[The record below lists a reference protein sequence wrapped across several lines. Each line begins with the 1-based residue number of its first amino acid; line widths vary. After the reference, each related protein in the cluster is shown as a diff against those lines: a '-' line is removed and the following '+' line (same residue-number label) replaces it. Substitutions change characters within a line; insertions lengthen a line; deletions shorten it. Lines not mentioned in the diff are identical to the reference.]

1 MNKPI
6 GYWLKRLDMLLE
18 ESMTRTLAEHGVS
31 RREWQALNVLA
42 TPGEDPQDML
52 APFPGV
58 GDAVEALAAKGWA
71 EGDHLTD
78 EGKRAQARIAER
90 VGHFRRR
97 AVDGVTAKEY
107 QATVAVLRRMATNLE
122 TA

>member
-18 ESMTRTLAEHGVS
+18 ESMTRALAEHGMS

-42 TPGEDPQDML
+42 TPGQDPQDML
-52 APFPGV
+52 EPFPGV
-58 GDAVEALAAKGWA
+58 GDAVEALTAKGWA

-78 EGKRAQARIAER
+78 EGKRAHVRIAQR

-97 AVDGVTAKEY
+97 AVEGVTPQEY